1 MTSEDGKP
9 GFFTRMKRAI
19 TSTVDDAIESV
30 SDPGQELSL
39 LIDDLGAEIKQA
51 EKDHQQAVVDR
62 KLLERKLA
70 EIQTKEQGWLV
81 RAEQAMKL
89 GDETLAR
96 AALQRKVEIGQER
109 ATIDQAIVEQT
120 KLAEDMRDHIKQAK
134 AKHKSLSLRRGTLMA
149 QARAAKAG
157 GTSAAGIGMAQ
168 SSRLD
173 EIEGKIAQIEAFNEV
188 HAEMNGAEIEEQ
200 RIDAELRK
208 LDRQLGPGS
217 ALDDELAL
225 LKAKIAAGGSKS
237 LTEGKGRG

>member
-1 MTSEDGKP
+1 MSSDDGKP

-19 TSTVDDAIESV
+19 TSTVDGAIDSV
-30 SDPGQELSL
+30 SDPGQELAL

-62 KLLERKLA
+62 KVLERKLV
-70 EIQTKEQGWLV
+70 EIQAKEQGWLT

-89 GDETLAR
+89 GDENLAR
-96 AALQRKVEIGQER
+96 AALERKVGVGQER
-109 ATIDQAIVEQT
+109 AAIEQT
-120 KLAEDMRDHIKQAK
+120 IAEQARLAEDMREHIKQAK
-134 AKHKSLSLRRGTLMA
+134 AKHKSLNLRRGTLMA

-157 GTSAAGIGMAQ
+157 HGSAAGLGMAQ

-188 HAEMNGAEIEEQ
+188 HAETHGNELEEQ

-208 LDRQLGPGS
+208 LDQGRE
-217 ALDDELAL
+217 LDDELAL
-225 LKAKIAAGGSKS
+225 LKAKLAVGEKA
-237 LTEGKGRG
+237 LTEGKGKA